1 METLVEIDGQ
11 SSSLSEGDI
20 TTVEKNKWNKFH
32 TLNGVI
38 FEEISTTHF
47 NDDSFYEDDGI
58 SSLKREDRK
67 TIVKNWEC

>member
-1 METLVEIDGQ
+1 M
-11 SSSLSEGDI
+11 
-20 TTVEKNKWNKFH
+20 EKNKWHKFH